1 MCENENSVKL
11 YINEFPVYMY
21 TTKCWRSG
29 HTLAYFLFFLTVGL
43 LQLLNKNKFLR
54 STNLTSQAEQVA

>member
-21 TTKCWRSG
+21 MTKCWRSG
-29 HTLAYFLFFLTVGL
+29 HTLACSCFFCF
-43 LQLLNKNKFLR
+43 NCKF
-54 STNLTSQAEQVA
+54 VAVTKQKQISAKYKFD